1 MDLEFCYCI
10 FEPRLLL
17 VFQYFIFSTFLVLQ
31 FPLLSHPFNQFLNFE
46 NLLVCNFLSLLK
58 LILIFQ
64 NNTFHLVASKNNH
77 IYFKIQSNSYNILIN
92 SQFVS
97 IAYVRTMTQ
106 RLTQTVGEWPE
117 ILVNTLYTEE
127 FVLLFSVHIS
137 YFSVLL

>member
-1 MDLEFCYCI
+1 M
-10 FEPRLLL
+10 
-17 VFQYFIFSTFLVLQ
+17 
-31 FPLLSHPFNQFLNFE
+31 LSHPFNQFLNFE

-58 LILIFQ
+58 LIPIFQ
-64 NNTFHLVASKNNH
+64 NNTFHLVVSKTNH
-77 IYFKIQSNSYNILIN
+77 IYFKIQSNSYNILIS